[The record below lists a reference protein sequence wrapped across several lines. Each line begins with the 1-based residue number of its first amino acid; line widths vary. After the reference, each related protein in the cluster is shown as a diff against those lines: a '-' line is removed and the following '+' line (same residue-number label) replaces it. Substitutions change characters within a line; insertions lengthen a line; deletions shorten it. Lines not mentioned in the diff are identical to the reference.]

1 VLDESNDSFKQMS
14 LFPDDRTAPP
24 GVTNSV
30 QVRLNELSL
39 HRPSQWGGRWLAME
53 F

>member
-1 VLDESNDSFKQMS
+1 M
-14 LFPDDRTAPP
+14 TALRRR
-24 GVTNSV
+24 GVANSV

-39 HRPSQWGGRWLAME
+39 HRPRQWGGRWLAME